1 MASQDT
7 TFIDLSAMPRP
18 DDTTTTT
25 EQSSSATKSAARG
38 TLVTI
43 LLRLVSFLCTQWT
56 FRRLDG
62 DPTVLGQTS
71 IQLELVLT
79 TVLFISREG
88 FRLALTRNISD
99 DNWNVAWL
107 SIPVVTAVAAAAL
120 LWHAVVATTTNT
132 MTPDYWYGGILYCTA
147 SAIEGW
153 GEPAVLYALRQM
165 NVALKASA
173 EGAATVAKTI
183 ATVTLLQVLPE
194 QPIMAFGLSQVLYAC
209 TYTGLLYLRTAR
221 HLPAPVLS
229 LSSSWHGPTCRLT
242 LVFTVQGLFKHF
254 LTEGDRFVLSALSN
268 NYQQG
273 VYAMGAAYGGLA
285 ARLFLQPLEENARL
299 LWSRLAVGQSP
310 KSTKQQQQQQNR
322 WLEDSYTV
330 LVKAV
335 FYLGLIFSCIAVH
348 YTGILLHI
356 LAGRKWG
363 SNPEAAA
370 VLSAFCVYTAFLACN
385 GMTEAFVYAVA
396 STASDMG
403 RMGAVH
409 TSVGLVFAV
418 TAAWAVQSHGTLG
431 LVAANC
437 LAMALRTM
445 YSVQYAARY
454 FYRSNH
460 DESIGKSSSSLG
472 VALGRLL
479 GHMLPHAAVWIAF
492 GSSWAVTRTSLS
504 YFEQQG
510 TAPGSLPWWRG
521 AVTHVGVGV
530 ACAVGTLSLAF
541 ALEKSFRRTTVA
553 LYKGNKLD

>member
-1 MASQDT
+1 MMVATKATHRTDS
-7 TFIDLSAMPRP
+7 SA
-18 DDTTTTT
+18 TTTTT
-25 EQSSSATKSAARG
+25 TSEQSSSAIKSAARG

-99 DNWNVAWL
+99 ENWNVAWL
-107 SIPVVTAVAAAAL
+107 SIPVVTTVAAVALA
-120 LWHAVVATTTNT
+120 WHAVVATTTAAT
-132 MTPDYWYGGILYCTA
+132 TPDYWYGGMLYCLA

-153 GEPAVLYALRQM
+153 GEPAVLYSLRQM
-165 NVALKASA
+165 DVALKASA
-173 EGAATVAKTI
+173 EGAATVTKTI
-183 ATVTLLQVLPE
+183 ATVALLQALPE
-194 QPIMAFGLSQVLYAC
+194 QPITAFGLSQVLYAC
-209 TYTGLLYLRTAR
+209 TYTGLLYVRTAR

-229 LSSSWHGPTCRLT
+229 WSSSWHSPTCRLT

-254 LTEGDRFVLSALSN
+254 LTEGDRFVLSALTSG
-268 NYQQG
+268 YQQG

-285 ARLFLQPLEENARL
+285 ARLLLQPLEENARL
-299 LWSRLAVGQSP
+299 LWSRLAAGQSL
-310 KSTKQQQQQQNR
+310 KSQQQQEQQHR
-322 WLEDSYTV
+322 LLEDSYTV

-335 FYLGLIFSCIAVH
+335 FYLGLLFSCIAVH
-348 YTGILLHI
+348 YTGIMLHI

-396 STASDMG
+396 STAADMG

-409 TSVGLVFAV
+409 TAIGLIFAG
-418 TAAWAVQSHGTLG
+418 TAAWAVQTYGTVG

-454 FYRSNH
+454 FHQSNQ
-460 DESIGKSSSSLG
+460 DDTLDKSHSTLG
-472 VALGRLL
+472 VVLERLL
-479 GHMLPHAAVWIAF
+479 GRMSPHAAVLLAF
-492 GSSWAVTRTSLS
+492 GSSWAATRTSFY
-504 YFEQQG
+504 YFEQQN
-510 TAPGSLPWWRG
+510 AVPGSLGWWRG
-521 AVTHVGVGV
+521 AATHVGVGV
-530 ACAVGTLSLAF
+530 ACAVGTLLLAF
-541 ALEKSFRRTTVA
+541 ILESSFRRTAVA
-553 LYKGNKLD
+553 LYKGSKRD